1 MKARH
6 KNLGIV
12 EVLGPDKAGL
22 TPCRTAEG
30 QLIEA
35 STPYLTPIKEEDVK
49 RPDTGTPGGD

>member
-12 EVLGPDKAGL
+12 EVLGPDKDGL

-35 STPYLTPIKEEDVK
+35 STPYLTPIQDDVERTDSGFK
-49 RPDTGTPGGD
+49 SGD